1 MQSSAICNITLIE
14 KHTLPLLLFVIQVK
28 LDASKGCAHM
38 EEAVYSGALKQVQEL
53 TQKGVDMNEGNIRD
67 DLSDVP
73 RSPLIVKIQEGH
85 EDVALELLS
94 AGVDIHVK
102 DDDGR
107 TALHWACEKAL
118 EEVVET
124 LVSLGSQVDERDLFG
139 LTPVMLAA
147 DSSKTEISLHLL
159 RAGAS
164 CEGLSKDHMKFLFRR
179 ACRGAESDLTAVR
192 TLLKGGCSVGI
203 LSKEEQEELLL
214 NACCKGD
221 MLVVE
226 PLIGHGCKVS
236 CVSVD
241 GYTPLMVAAQE
252 GHEEVMKKLILAGA
266 NVRTQDEHGNT
277 ALHYAA
283 VNRHIQCGINL
294 VEGGASVSVENKSLE
309 IPLDLAKDDFK
320 EAILQA
326 MSYKTRKIISI
337 IGNEA
342 GGKSTLVTSLQSE
355 GKVFSQLGSPDD
367 KPRQTAGIKT
377 VKHCS
382 QSYGE
387 VLLFDFAGQHI
398 YHGPQQMLLESLFSI
413 TGISVTILL
422 VVKVTGKERIILNQL
437 HHWLTPLALM
447 DTPASPRVIIVGS
460 FLDNVMSK
468 EEATAKLTKCI
479 EATRRDLEGL
489 PLEIV
494 GSCLLNCCKPQSE
507 GMDQLCRFL
516 REIPIPESTE
526 KQYSLPWVLSQIR
539 PFFKAPAVQLQEL
552 SEWIQDNKDRLP
564 RTMPSPEEVC
574 RDLSAAGHTLYLPNE
589 EDPAKSWLVLN
600 LPIILQAVYGTLFS
614 QTKVVINEFGLLP
627 CQYLAEL
634 FPDMHQM
641 IEQLLISL
649 KFCIPVDPSLLKIEV
664 IQETEEASRWLFIP
678 ALISAN
684 PPQPTSEGLPQQS
697 IHSLCW
703 QLRTSKKHFIS
714 AHVLQSILLHL
725 APHFIEKQ
733 GQKKVV
739 QQQRHYRIWRN
750 GIAWQPIVGVD
761 VTVHIS
767 KEMIQVVTSSIKS
780 ADKLCQY
787 LIDVIGDVISIVR
800 RLSPK
805 LAATTYIVHP
815 PHLDALYKS
824 VQVPSEKLYPVE
836 LVQSLVS
843 NGEEHISLEKSN
855 RTAIA
860 ISDLFEGRTPS
871 LEDIGRLNWTEPKRI
886 HLQSSVES
894 SGAQR
899 LQAVQSE
906 LVCVYVCVSAC
917 VYVCVC
923 VCVCA

>member
-1 MQSSAICNITLIE
+1 MTE
-14 KHTLPLLLFVIQVK
+14 P
-28 LDASKGCAHM
+28 
-38 EEAVYSGALKQVQEL
+38 
-53 TQKGVDMNEGNIRD
+53 
-67 DLSDVP
+67 
-73 RSPLIVKIQEGH
+73 
-85 EDVALELLS
+85 
-94 AGVDIHVK
+94 
-102 DDDGR
+102 
-107 TALHWACEKAL
+107 
-118 EEVVET
+118 
-124 LVSLGSQVDERDLFG
+124 SQQ
-139 LTPVMLAA
+139 
-147 DSSKTEISLHLL
+147 
-159 RAGAS
+159 
-164 CEGLSKDHMKFLFRR
+164 
-179 ACRGAESDLTAVR
+179 
-192 TLLKGGCSVGI
+192 
-203 LSKEEQEELLL
+203 QEELLL
-214 NACCKGD
+214 HACQEGAL
-221 MLVVE
+221 LVAE
-226 PLIGHGCKVS
+226 RLIAHDCNVN
-236 CVSVD
+236 CVSFD
-241 GYTPLMVAAQE
+241 GYTPLMLAAQAD
-252 GHEEVMKKLILAGA
+252 HEEIVKTLILAGA

-294 VEGGASVSVENKSLE
+294 VEGGASVSVKNKSFE

-337 IGNEA
+337 IGNAA

-355 GKVFSQLGSPDD
+355 GKVFSQLGSLDD
-367 KPRQTAGIKT
+367 KPRQIAGIDT
-377 VKHCS
+377 VTHCS

-387 VLLFDFAGQHI
+387 VLLFDFAGQHK
-398 YHGPQQMLLESLFSI
+398 YHGPQQMFLESLFSI

-422 VVKVTGKERIILNQL
+422 VVNVTGKERTILNQL
-437 HHWLTPLALM
+437 HHWLAPLALM

-460 FLDNVMSK
+460 FLDKVMFK
-468 EEATAKLTKCI
+468 GRATAKLTKCI

-494 GSCLLNCCKPQSE
+494 GSCLLNCCQPHSE

-516 REIPIPESTE
+516 REIPIPESTQ

-539 PFFKAPAVQLQEL
+539 SFFKAPAVQLQEL

-564 RTMPSPEEVC
+564 RTMPPPKEVC
-574 RDLSAAGHTLYLPNE
+574 QDLSAAGHALYLPNV
-589 EDPAKSWLVLN
+589 EDPAKSWLVLD
-600 LPIILQAVYGTLFS
+600 LPIILRTVYGTLFS
-614 QTKVVINEFGLLP
+614 QTKEVANEFGLLP

-634 FPDMHQM
+634 FPDMHQEM

-703 QLRTSKKHFIS
+703 QLKASKKHFIS
-714 AHVLQSILLHL
+714 ACALQSILLHL

-805 LAATTYIVHP
+805 LAATTYIAHP
-815 PHLDALYKS
+815 PNLDALYTS

-917 VYVCVC
+917 VCVCVC